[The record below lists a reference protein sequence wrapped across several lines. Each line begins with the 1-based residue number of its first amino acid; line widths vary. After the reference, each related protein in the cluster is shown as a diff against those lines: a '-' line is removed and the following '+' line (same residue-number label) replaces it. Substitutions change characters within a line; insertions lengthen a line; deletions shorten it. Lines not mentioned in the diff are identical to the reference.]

1 MKHLFTREA
10 YALFESQDIGFIALV
25 TKYKDDFKGLVEVI
39 NANTA
44 GEDKARV
51 LNPTVD
57 STEPMY
63 KKGTPENKAAID
75 TIMKPVHA
83 SVMGLIDRMAVDNKM
98 SQGQVILS
106 LYDKLDSG
114 LMNAIVTI
122 AKPFAKEAV
131 IDQGVVDSLV
141 QHLSTDPK
149 LSAIAIETKPAKGAP
164 KGVNGQPVTVNGG
177 SLIGSVINTIISKL
191 GMARATTELVAPIP
205 NLLTP
210 AGTTGT
216 TTPAVTAVP
225 TTA

>member
-1 MKHLFTREA
+1 MKHLFTRDA
-10 YALFESQDIGFIALV
+10 YALFESEDIGFIKLV
-25 TKYKDDFKGLVEVI
+25 TKYRDDFKGLIEAI

-75 TIMKPVHA
+75 AIMKPVHA

-98 SQGQVILS
+98 NQGQVILS
-106 LYDKLDSG
+106 IYDKLDSG

-122 AKPFAKEAV
+122 AKPFTQNAM

-141 QHLSTDPK
+141 QHLSADPK
-149 LSAIAIETKPAKGAP
+149 LSAIPIEKAP
-164 KGVNGQPVTVNGG
+164 KKAPTGVNGQPATVNGG

-191 GMARATTELVAPIP
+191 GMARATTEPVAPIP
-205 NLLTP
+205 NLL
-210 AGTTGT
+210 
-216 TTPAVTAVP
+216 
-225 TTA
+225 

>member
-63 KKGTPENKAAID
+63 KKGTPENKAAVD

-191 GMARATTELVAPIP
+191 GMARSTTELVAPIP

>member
-1 MKHLFTREA
+1 MKHLFTRDA
-10 YALFESQDIGFIALV
+10 YALFESEDIGFIKLV
-25 TKYKDDFKGLVEVI
+25 TKYRDDFKGLIEAI

-75 TIMKPVHA
+75 AIIKPVHA
-83 SVMGLIDRMAVDNKM
+83 SVMGLIDRMALDNKM
-98 SQGQVILS
+98 NQGQVILS
-106 LYDKLDSG
+106 IYDKLDSG

-122 AKPFAKEAV
+122 AKPFTQNAM

-141 QHLSTDPK
+141 QHLSADPK
-149 LSAIAIETKPAKGAP
+149 LSAIPIEKAPKKGAP
-164 KGVNGQPVTVNGG
+164 TGVNGQPATVNGG

-191 GMARATTELVAPIP
+191 GMARATTEPVAPIP
-205 NLLTP
+205 NLL
-210 AGTTGT
+210 
-216 TTPAVTAVP
+216 
-225 TTA
+225 

>member
-1 MKHLFTREA
+1 MKHLFTRDA
-10 YALFESQDIGFIALV
+10 YALFESEDIGFIKLV
-25 TKYKDDFKGLVEVI
+25 TKYRDDFKGLIEAI

-75 TIMKPVHA
+75 AIMKPVHA
-83 SVMGLIDRMAVDNKM
+83 SVMGLIDRMALDNKM
-98 SQGQVILS
+98 NQGQVILS
-106 LYDKLDSG
+106 IYDKLDSG

-122 AKPFAKEAV
+122 AKPFTQNAM

-141 QHLSTDPK
+141 QHLSADPK
-149 LSAIAIETKPAKGAP
+149 LSAIPIEKAPKKGAP
-164 KGVNGQPVTVNGG
+164 TGVIGQPATVNGG

-191 GMARATTELVAPIP
+191 GMARATTEPVAPIP
-205 NLLTP
+205 NLL
-210 AGTTGT
+210 
-216 TTPAVTAVP
+216 
-225 TTA
+225 

>member
-1 MKHLFTREA
+1 MKHLFTRDA
-10 YALFESQDIGFIALV
+10 YALFESEDIGFIKLV
-25 TKYKDDFKGLVEVI
+25 TKYRDDFKGLIEAI

-75 TIMKPVHA
+75 AIMKPVHA
-83 SVMGLIDRMAVDNKM
+83 SVMGLIDRMALDNKM
-98 SQGQVILS
+98 NQGQVILS
-106 LYDKLDSG
+106 IYDKLDSG

-122 AKPFAKEAV
+122 AKPFTQNAM

-141 QHLSTDPK
+141 QHLSADPK
-149 LSAIAIETKPAKGAP
+149 LSAIPIEKAP
-164 KGVNGQPVTVNGG
+164 KKAPTGVNGQPATVNGG

-191 GMARATTELVAPIP
+191 GMARATTEPVAPIP
-205 NLLTP
+205 NLL
-210 AGTTGT
+210 
-216 TTPAVTAVP
+216 
-225 TTA
+225 

>member
-106 LYDKLDSG
+106 IYDKLDSG

-141 QHLSTDPK
+141 QHLSADPK

-225 TTA
+225 TI